1 MLEREGYSMSTLK
14 ENVVGLSMK
23 KLDTT
28 EMEKIYGASGVDPR
42 TTPSPLLASFVASYI
57 ASAEFRCGKD
67 NKGK

>member
-1 MLEREGYSMSTLK
+1 MLRVKNISEKS
-14 ENVVGLSMK
+14 VGLSMK

>member
-1 MLEREGYSMSTLK
+1 MKNISEKS
-14 ENVVGLSMK
+14 VCLSMK

-57 ASAEFRCGKD
+57 ASAQYRCGKD

>member
-1 MLEREGYSMSTLK
+1 MKNISEKS
-14 ENVVGLSMK
+14 VGLSMK